1 MPASIRHDAG
11 EQPEMQPQN
20 QEQLAPPEREDGHL
34 RTMGVAAHLKPF
46 DPPAHRLH
54 LVKSQLGLSDA
65 AKGGCKMAKE
75 DLELDEILLEG
86 SSLSG
91 DDGDLFQE
99 GEDFVVGEH
108 LGDFESYE
116 DFEDFEGFEGL
127 TRSRPFLD

>member
-1 MPASIRHDAG
+1 
-11 EQPEMQPQN
+11 
-20 QEQLAPPEREDGHL
+20 
-34 RTMGVAAHLKPF
+34 
-46 DPPAHRLH
+46 
-54 LVKSQLGLSDA
+54 
-65 AKGGCKMAKE
+65 MAKE

>member
-1 MPASIRHDAG
+1 
-11 EQPEMQPQN
+11 
-20 QEQLAPPEREDGHL
+20 
-34 RTMGVAAHLKPF
+34 
-46 DPPAHRLH
+46 
-54 LVKSQLGLSDA
+54 
-65 AKGGCKMAKE
+65 MAKE

-99 GEDFVVGEH
+99 EEGFVVGEH

-116 DFEDFEGFEGL
+116 DFEDFEGL